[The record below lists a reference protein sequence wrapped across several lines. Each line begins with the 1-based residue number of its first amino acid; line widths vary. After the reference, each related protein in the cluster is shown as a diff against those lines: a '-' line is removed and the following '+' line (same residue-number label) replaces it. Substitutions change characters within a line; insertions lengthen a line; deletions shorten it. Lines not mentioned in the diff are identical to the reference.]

1 MYLYDGS
8 NRLKSMVG
16 FLKQVLKSEEEL
28 ELPDYVEFSSLVTI
42 EDSPAI
48 QSDSQLPE
56 YLSALR
62 VRACAF
68 NIKETQLFH
77 PFRLQD
83 ELVNLADLMLH
94 EHETGVK
101 RIEGFDPLRQSSTN
115 TVKNAY
121 IAHFERRLRDM
132 LEGTSRVLSEDN
144 IHNRVLAAMY
154 LMHRPRVL
162 SAMSMLTRRPLQEYF
177 ISSQRAW
184 LTKRSGRCSRSTL
197 FVCEISL
204 PAGLAGCRG

>member
-1 MYLYDGS
+1 MLSGTVTLYLYDGT

-16 FLKQVLKSEEEL
+16 FLKQVLTSAEDL

-42 EDSPAI
+42 DDSQAI
-48 QSDSQLPE
+48 QDDSQLPE

-94 EHETGVK
+94 EDETGVK
-101 RIEGFDPLRQSSTN
+101 RIIGFNPRLQSSNSTA
-115 TVKNAY
+115 KKAY
-121 IAHFERRLRDM
+121 IVHFKGRLRKM
-132 LEGTSRVLSEDN
+132 LEGTSRVLSEDS
-144 IHNRVLAAMY
+144 IHDRVLAAMY

-162 SAMSMLTRRPLQEYF
+162 SAMAMLNRRPLQEYF
-177 ISSQRAW
+177 ISTQRAW
-184 LTKRSGRCSRSTL
+184 LTKRSGRCQPRNAFCL
-197 FVCEISL
+197 
-204 PAGLAGCRG
+204 

>member
-1 MYLYDGS
+1 
-8 NRLKSMVG
+8 MVG
-16 FLKQVLKSEEEL
+16 FLKQVLTSAEDL

-42 EDSPAI
+42 DDSQAI
-48 QSDSQLPE
+48 QDDSQLPE

-94 EHETGVK
+94 EDETGVK
-101 RIEGFDPLRQSSTN
+101 RIIGFNPRLQSSNSTA
-115 TVKNAY
+115 KKAY
-121 IAHFERRLRDM
+121 IVHFKGRLRKM
-132 LEGTSRVLSEDN
+132 LEGTSRVLSEDS
-144 IHNRVLAAMY
+144 IHDRVLAAMY

-162 SAMSMLTRRPLQEYF
+162 SAMAMLNRRPLQEYF
-177 ISSQRAW
+177 ISTQRAW
-184 LTKRSGRCSRSTL
+184 LTKRSGRCQPRNAFCL
-197 FVCEISL
+197 
-204 PAGLAGCRG
+204 